1 MGEKDSTNQASNLEK
16 LISEVQQGE
25 TKEYTDSDLRVDDNQ
40 EIKMDVLSLP
50 PRSEVHQTN
59 KRTRIRLSK
68 PLKRFIFVL
77 FLIIIII
84 SGSMYFFGNELIDI
98 LQ

>member
-1 MGEKDSTNQASNLEK
+1 MEEKDAPNQASSLEK

-25 TKEYTDSDLRVDDNQ
+25 KDEYTEADLRVGSDQ
-40 EIKMDVLSLP
+40 EIKVDILALP

-59 KRTRIRLSK
+59 KRTHVRLSK
-68 PLKRFIFVL
+68 PLKRLLFILILIIFV
-77 FLIIIII
+77 IG
-84 SGSMYFFGNELIDI
+84 GSIYFFGQELLEL

>member
-1 MGEKDSTNQASNLEK
+1 MEEKGASNQASSLEK

-25 TKEYTDSDLRVDDNQ
+25 KEEYTEADLRLGNDH
-40 EIKMDVLSLP
+40 EIKVDVLALP

-59 KRTRIRLSK
+59 KRTHLRLSK
-68 PLKRFIFVL
+68 PLKRLLFVLIFIFIV
-77 FLIIIII
+77 IG
-84 SGSMYFFGNELIDI
+84 GSIYFFGQDLLDL